1 MSERYLLI
9 QASNRQIEDST
20 PISGQVLFHQPGSPS
35 FTYNDDLGNIHW
47 NPRFNQYYFEAS
59 LELLDNP
66 GEWFFNVT
74 TGVLYLIP
82 PSGKCP
88 DTSSK
93 NLRGRTLDYGL
104 TITNTTGLTVAN
116 LTFLAATIDG
126 HSEDRGPYIDE
137 ICLDSVDFLFQSSS
151 HRMLG
156 SDSLPKVSCNPSHW
170 FPGDS
175 PVCILQHPAPQD
187 SRSRPCCQLHIHWW
201 RRICSSGDCRLDMV
215 DHAENEIISR

>member
-1 MSERYLLI
+1 MTCSFWGKAAKESERGNITDDGTLDLAGSGIDATGAMAILNIGSFDTYVRKVNLEI
-9 QASNRQIEDST
+9 SNNINRRINNSF
-20 PISGQVLFHQPGSPS
+20 QVLYHQPGSPS

-59 LELLDNP
+59 LDLLDNP
-66 GEWFFNVT
+66 GEWFFDVT
-74 TGVLYLIP
+74 TRILHLIP
-82 PSGKCP
+82 SSGKCP

-116 LTFLAATIDG
+116 LTFLAATVDG

-137 ICLDSVDFLFQSSS
+137 ISLDSVDFLFQSSS

-156 SDSLPKVSCNPSHW
+156 SDSLPKVKMPSGS
-170 FPGDS
+170 FVP
-175 PVCILQHPAPQD
+175 
-187 SRSRPCCQLHIHWW
+187 R
-201 RRICSSGDCRLDMV
+201 
-215 DHAENEIISR
+215 

>member
-1 MSERYLLI
+1 MLY
-9 QASNRQIEDST
+9 
-20 PISGQVLFHQPGSPS
+20 HQPGSPS

-59 LELLDNP
+59 LDLLDNP
-66 GEWFFNVT
+66 GEWFFDVT
-74 TGVLYLIP
+74 TRILHLIP
-82 PSGKCP
+82 SSGKCP

-116 LTFLAATIDG
+116 LTFLAATVDG

-137 ICLDSVDFLFQSSS
+137 IRLDSVDFLFQSSS

-156 SDSLPKVSCNPSHW
+156 SDSLPKVNCHPFHLI
-170 FPGDS
+170 PGD
-175 PVCILQHPAPQD
+175 PAVCLLEHPSPQD
-187 SRSRPCCQLHIHWW
+187 QRAGPCSQLHVHWW
-201 RRICSSGDCRLDMV
+201 RRICSSGGCFLNV
-215 DHAENEIISR
+215 ST

>member
-1 MSERYLLI
+1 MQVEEAPTLI
-9 QASNRQIEDST
+9 SC
-20 PISGQVLFHQPGSPS
+20 QVLFHQPGSPS

-66 GEWFFNVT
+66 GEWFFDVNT
-74 TGVLYLIP
+74 STLHLIP
-82 PSGKCP
+82 SSGKCP

-93 NLRGRTLDYGL
+93 NLCGRTLDYGL

-126 HSEDRGPYIDE
+126 HSEDHGPLIDE
-137 ICLDSVDFLFQSSS
+137 VYLDSVDFLFPSSS

-156 SDSLPKVSCNPSHW
+156 SDSLPKVHKLSYSFSALFVH
-170 FPGDS
+170 
-175 PVCILQHPAPQD
+175 
-187 SRSRPCCQLHIHWW
+187 R
-201 RRICSSGDCRLDMV
+201 
-215 DHAENEIISR
+215 

>member
-1 MSERYLLI
+1 MLY
-9 QASNRQIEDST
+9 
-20 PISGQVLFHQPGSPS
+20 HQPGSPS

-59 LELLDNP
+59 LDLLDNP
-66 GEWFFNVT
+66 GEWFFDVT
-74 TGVLYLIP
+74 TRILHLIP
-82 PSGKCP
+82 SSGKCP

-116 LTFLAATIDG
+116 LTFLAATVDG

-137 ICLDSVDFLFQSSS
+137 IRLDSVDFLFQSSS

-156 SDSLPKVSCNPSHW
+156 SDSLPKVKMPSGS
-170 FPGDS
+170 FVP
-175 PVCILQHPAPQD
+175 
-187 SRSRPCCQLHIHWW
+187 R
-201 RRICSSGDCRLDMV
+201 
-215 DHAENEIISR
+215 